1 MKKTLVLFLSVA
13 TIVACLS
20 LPVFAVNTVDVWS
33 RTMQSQYDGAYRV
46 DRGQAGIYNHLE
58 NGYKTS
64 VTVALKKGVT
74 WYGSKTSYCY
84 EKTAYTLYSY
94 WVDHA
99 YNCTGVLVGAY

>member
-13 TIVACLS
+13 AIVACLS

-58 NGYKTS
+58 NG
-64 VTVALKKGVT
+64 LKI
-74 WYGSKTSYCY
+74 
-84 EKTAYTLYSY
+84 
-94 WVDHA
+94 
-99 YNCTGVLVGAY
+99 VLKNYIVPSERLNQEFITQKKN